1 MPEPS
6 VKKIKTDTAAVLH
19 PDVLGTS
26 AEARRAIRGVCA
38 GNAPFPHYQ
47 IPVLCTVEHM
57 RKVHTECV
65 QELQSTFKETDLFKL
80 YQTIDLGNLKAS
92 SPLAKKLPALMQLRN
107 ALYTSEFRQYMADI
121 TGCGPLTD
129 KVDCAAN
136 VYMTGCH
143 LLPHD
148 DVIGTRCI
156 SYVIYLSDPDD
167 EWTAADGGALELY
180 PQTVP
185 SSGIPALVPTA
196 FALPTYNSLALF
208 PVAPGVSFHS
218 VQEVYAD
225 KPRLSIQ
232 GWYHQDG
239 APDGVDAATAK
250 QVAAIE
256 AAQHPFVAL
265 VTSPGGDDSEE
276 LTETE
281 MADLSKFINPIYL
294 KEDTLEQVQEAFQ
307 QSGSIQLQDFL
318 TSPWVSAI
326 DAAMRAADSA
336 EKLGHGQVPS
346 YTAGY
351 DQAGSWTAQGP
362 LFLQRYLR
370 YTGAVPASIP
380 ALDTSCPTVQPATTT
395 TNNSDPTPGQLLAF
409 IQTFLVQCPAFIKWV
424 SLATGVAPSAAR
436 SEVRRFRPGLD
447 YTLAHHAPSSKP
459 SSPILDVVLCFCN
472 AEASDAAADDDGPWT
487 TSGYECY
494 VRAEDDGIGDVAVS
508 TDDNEDDDERHAPVQ
523 IPAQPNTLSLV
534 VRDTS
539 TMKFV
544 KFVTCR
550 EPGSRWDVN
559 VEFELPAP

>member
-1 MPEPS
+1 
-6 VKKIKTDTAAVLH
+6 
-19 PDVLGTS
+19 
-26 AEARRAIRGVCA
+26 
-38 GNAPFPHYQ
+38 
-47 IPVLCTVEHM
+47 
-57 RKVHTECV
+57 
-65 QELQSTFKETDLFKL
+65 
-80 YQTIDLGNLKAS
+80 
-92 SPLAKKLPALMQLRN
+92 
-107 ALYTSEFRQYMADI
+107 
-121 TGCGPLTD
+121 
-129 KVDCAAN
+129 
-136 VYMTGCH
+136 
-143 LLPHD
+143 
-148 DVIGTRCI
+148 
-156 SYVIYLSDPDD
+156 DPDD

-218 VQEVYAD
+218 VQV
-225 KPRLSIQ
+225 R
-232 GWYHQDG
+232 
-239 APDGVDAATAK
+239 
-250 QVAAIE
+250 QV
-256 AAQHPFVAL
+256 VWL
-265 VTSPGGDDSEE
+265 VLVLMRWHYIAMVSTNRYGGDDSEE

-307 QSGSIQLQDFL
+307 QSGSIQVGVCSGFESLGLVTSMMAFSCAAHFL